1 MTIRRDNRTAGTAA
15 KHRTLLPLQPNPG
28 LAQQRKVGTNLVR
41 PNVSADLSHLMLA
54 VYQMAQ
60 ASPIGEFEEQL
71 FLLLH
76 EHIAFDS
83 AWLGKSTMLAPGPQM
98 HNSYLHHLSS
108 DYVADW
114 EKVKA
119 YDPIVPKVI
128 KAPQKAVSMSIAE
141 ESLAAQYRTFMS
153 KHAVAQIICGVSV
166 DPLLK
171 LWTHLS
177 LYKNSL
183 VPEFTAEEIELT
195 ELAMPHLASALS
207 LNRMQHMQQL
217 KAAKLNLRESFAIC
231 DNLGVLHHADA
242 SFADLML
249 LEWPKWR
256 GAMLPP
262 AFGNLQ
268 QEKGANLYVGKH
280 ISLQME
286 KVSDLLLINAK
297 PRSAIDALTPRELA
311 VVRLYGEG
319 MTYKAVAKQLAIAPA
334 TVRHHL
340 REAYAKLDVKSKGEI
355 AWLLSRDEERIGS

>member
-1 MTIRRDNRTAGTAA
+1 MNIRKSRSASVIDRTIPDLNPNSVLAHLPVDTAKLG
-15 KHRTLLPLQPNPG
+15 
-28 LAQQRKVGTNLVR
+28 R
-41 PNVSADLSHLMLA
+41 PNVSTNLSHLMLA
-54 VYQMAQ
+54 VYQLAQ
-60 ASPIGEFEEQL
+60 ASPVGEFEQQL

-76 EHIAFDS
+76 EHISFDS
-83 AWLGKSTMLAPGPQM
+83 AWLGKSTMLAHGPQM
-98 HNSYLHHLSS
+98 HNSYLHNLPS
-108 DYVADW
+108 DYVANW
-114 EKVKA
+114 EKVKT
-119 YDPIVPKVI
+119 YDPIVPQLLKDPKETVAI
-128 KAPQKAVSMSIAE
+128 SIAE
-141 ESLAAQYRTFMS
+141 ESMAAQYRTFMS
-153 KHAVAQIICGVSV
+153 KHAIAQVICGVSV

-183 VPEFTAEEIELT
+183 LPEFKAEEIELMA
-195 ELAMPHLASALS
+195 LAMPHLASALS

-231 DNLGVLHHADA
+231 DNLGVLHHADV

-268 QEKGANLYVGKH
+268 QEKGVNLYVGKH

-286 KVSDLLLINAK
+286 KVSDLLLINAR
-297 PRSAIDALTPRELA
+297 PRSAIDVLTPRELA

-340 REAYAKLDVKSKGEI
+340 REAYAKLHVKSKGEI
-355 AWLLSRDEERIGS
+355 AWLLSRDEERISS

>member
-1 MTIRRDNRTAGTAA
+1 MNIRKSRAAASIDRTIPDRN
-15 KHRTLLPLQPNPG
+15 QSSG
-28 LAQQRKVGTNLVR
+28 LARLPVDPAKTGR
-41 PNVSADLSHLMLA
+41 PHVSAHLSRLMLA
-54 VYQMAQ
+54 VYQLAQ
-60 ASPIGEFEEQL
+60 ASPVGEFEQQL

-76 EHIAFDS
+76 EHISFDS
-83 AWLGKSTMLAPGPQM
+83 AWLGKSTMLAHGPQM
-98 HNSYLHHLSS
+98 HNSYPHKLPGN
-108 DYVADW
+108 YVADW
-114 EKVKA
+114 EKVKTC
-119 YDPIVPKVI
+119 DPIVPKLL
-128 KAPQKAVSMSIAE
+128 KNPRETVSISIAE
-141 ESLAAQYRTFMS
+141 ESMAVQYRAFMS
-153 KHAVAQIICGVSV
+153 KHAIAQVICGVSV

-183 VPEFTAEEIELT
+183 LPEFKAEEIELM

-256 GAMLPP
+256 GATLPP
-262 AFGNLQ
+262 AFGNWQ

-297 PRSAIDALTPRELA
+297 PRSAIDVLTPRELA

-340 REAYAKLDVKSKGEI
+340 REAYAKLHVKSKGEI
-355 AWLLSRDEERIGS
+355 AWLLSRDEERISS